1 MTLPALRLLEASG
14 FTPMLTGKRWAEDL
28 MSGMS
33 WRFDPIEGH
42 VTEDLQR
49 IRYISNHLGPRPL
62 GLLFPNS
69 FSSALLFSIGRV
81 RNAGFPTDG
90 RRLLLEKVVEEPAP
104 MHEVERFFRLAHGA
118 IKAWGGTP
126 AWDEVPEELG
136 MKLLARHEA
145 AARNLMT
152 QYNIP
157 EKFVLLAPIARGLHH
172 GKEKQWKHF
181 NELCTP
187 LRKKGLEPI
196 IFPSVREEE
205 AFVLLAPIARGLH
218 HGKEKQWKHFNE
230 LCTPLRKKG
239 LEPIIFPSVREEEA
253 NKKACP
259 DATILP
265 PTTLGNY
272 AALAKRAQLVIAN
285 DSGISHVAA
294 AVGTKQ
300 ITLLGVTDP
309 TRTRPWNKN
318 AICLGDSNKGWPTLE
333 EVLEVINQ

>member
-1 MTLPALRLLEASG
+1 MPNVLCRLPNHVGDCCMTLPALRLLEASG

-28 MSGMS
+28 MSGMG

-42 VTEDLQR
+42 VTEDLHR

-81 RNAGFPTDG
+81 HNAGFPTDG
-90 RRLLLEKVVEEPAP
+90 RRFLLDKVVEEPGT

-126 AWDEVPEELG
+126 AWDSVPEELG
-136 MKLLARHEA
+136 MRLLARHEA
-145 AARNLMT
+145 AARNLMAEHD
-152 QYNIP
+152 IP
-157 EKFVLLAPIARGLHH
+157 ENFALLAPIARGLHH

-181 NELCTP
+181 NELCGP
-187 LRKKGLEPI
+187 LRDMGIEPI
-196 IFPSVREEE
+196 V
-205 AFVLLAPIARGLH
+205 
-218 HGKEKQWKHFNE
+218 
-230 LCTPLRKKG
+230 
-239 LEPIIFPSVREEEA
+239 FPSVREEEA
-253 NKKACP
+253 NHAACP
-259 DATILP
+259 NARILP

-272 AALAKRAQLVIAN
+272 AALAKRARIVIAN

-294 AVGTKQ
+294 AVSANQ

-309 TRTRPWNKN
+309 ARTRPWNSK
-318 AICLGDSNKGWPTLE
+318 AVCLGNNTDGWPSLD
-333 EVLEVINQ
+333 EVLSALTRSLNH

>member
-1 MTLPALRLLEASG
+1 MPNVLCRLPNHVGDCCMTLPALRLLEASG

-28 MSGMS
+28 MSGMG

-42 VTEDLQR
+42 VTEDLHR

-90 RRLLLEKVVEEPAP
+90 RRFLLDKVVEEPGT

-126 AWDEVPEELG
+126 AWDSVPEELG
-136 MKLLARHEA
+136 MRLLARHEA
-145 AARNLMT
+145 AARNLMAEHD
-152 QYNIP
+152 IP
-157 EKFVLLAPIARGLHH
+157 ENFALLAPIARGLHH

-181 NELCTP
+181 NELCGP
-187 LRKKGLEPI
+187 LRDMGIEPI
-196 IFPSVREEE
+196 V
-205 AFVLLAPIARGLH
+205 
-218 HGKEKQWKHFNE
+218 
-230 LCTPLRKKG
+230 
-239 LEPIIFPSVREEEA
+239 FPSVREEEA
-253 NKKACP
+253 NHAACP
-259 DATILP
+259 NARILP

-272 AALAKRAQLVIAN
+272 AALAKRARIVIAN

-294 AVGTKQ
+294 AVSANQ

-309 TRTRPWNKN
+309 ARTRPWNSK
-318 AICLGDSNKGWPTLE
+318 AVCLGNNTDGWPLLD
-333 EVLEVINQ
+333 EVLSALTRSLNH

>member
-1 MTLPALRLLEASG
+1 MPNVLCRLPNHVGDCCMTLPALRLLEASG

-81 RNAGFPTDG
+81 RNAGFATDG
-90 RRLLLEKVVEEPAP
+90 RRLLLEKVVEEPGP

-145 AARNLMT
+145 AARNLML

-181 NELCTP
+181 NELCAP
-187 LRKKGLEPI
+187 LREKG
-196 IFPSVREEE
+196 F
-205 AFVLLAPIARGLH
+205 
-218 HGKEKQWKHFNE
+218 
-230 LCTPLRKKG
+230 
-239 LEPIIFPSVREEEA
+239 EPIIFPSVREEEA

-309 TRTRPWNKN
+309 SRTRPWNQR
-318 AICLGDSNKGWPTLE
+318 AVCLGNSVDGWPTLE
-333 EVLEVINQ
+333 TVLHNIEIHLTK

>member
-1 MTLPALRLLEASG
+1 MPNVLCRLPNHVGDCCMTLPALRLLEASG

-81 RNAGFPTDG
+81 RNAGFATDG
-90 RRLLLEKVVEEPAP
+90 RRLLLEKVVEAPGP

-145 AARNLMT
+145 AARNLML

-181 NELCTP
+181 NELCAP
-187 LRKKGLEPI
+187 LREKG
-196 IFPSVREEE
+196 F
-205 AFVLLAPIARGLH
+205 
-218 HGKEKQWKHFNE
+218 
-230 LCTPLRKKG
+230 
-239 LEPIIFPSVREEEA
+239 EPIIFPSVREEEA

-309 TRTRPWNKN
+309 SRTRPWNQR
-318 AICLGDSNKGWPTLE
+318 AVCLGNSVDGWPTLE
-333 EVLEVINQ
+333 TVLHNIEIHLTK

>member
-1 MTLPALRLLEASG
+1 MPNVLCRLPNHVGDCCMTLPALRLLEASG

-28 MSGMS
+28 MSGMG

-42 VTEDLQR
+42 VTEDLHR

-90 RRLLLEKVVEEPAP
+90 RRFLLDKVVEEPGT

-126 AWDEVPEELG
+126 AWDSVPEELG
-136 MKLLARHEA
+136 MRLLARHEA
-145 AARNLMT
+145 AARNLMAEHG
-152 QYNIP
+152 IP
-157 EKFVLLAPIARGLHH
+157 ENFALLAPIARGLHH

-181 NELCTP
+181 NELCQP
-187 LRKKGLEPI
+187 LRDMGIEPI
-196 IFPSVREEE
+196 VFPSV
-205 AFVLLAPIARGLH
+205 
-218 HGKEKQWKHFNE
+218 
-230 LCTPLRKKG
+230 C
-239 LEPIIFPSVREEEA
+239 EEEA
-253 NKKACP
+253 NHAACP
-259 DATILP
+259 NARILP

-272 AALAKRAQLVIAN
+272 AALAKRARIVIAN

-294 AVGTKQ
+294 AVSANQ
-300 ITLLGVTDP
+300 ITLLGVTNP
-309 TRTRPWNKN
+309 ARTRPWNSK
-318 AICLGDSNKGWPTLE
+318 ALCLGNNTDGWPSLQQ
-333 EVLEVINQ
+333 VLCAIKQDVQ

>member
-1 MTLPALRLLEASG
+1 MPNVLCRLPNHVGDCCMTLPALRLLEASG

-28 MSGMS
+28 MSGMG

-42 VTEDLQR
+42 VTEDLHR

-81 RNAGFPTDG
+81 RNAGFPTNG
-90 RRLLLEKVVEEPAP
+90 RRFLLDKVVEEPGT

-126 AWDEVPEELG
+126 AWDSVPEELG
-136 MKLLARHEA
+136 MRLLARHEA
-145 AARNLMT
+145 AARNLMAEHD
-152 QYNIP
+152 IP
-157 EKFVLLAPIARGLHH
+157 ENFALLAPIARGLHH

-181 NELCTP
+181 NELCGP
-187 LRKKGLEPI
+187 LRDMGIEPI
-196 IFPSVREEE
+196 V
-205 AFVLLAPIARGLH
+205 
-218 HGKEKQWKHFNE
+218 
-230 LCTPLRKKG
+230 
-239 LEPIIFPSVREEEA
+239 FPSVREEEA
-253 NKKACP
+253 NHAACP
-259 DATILP
+259 NARILP

-272 AALAKRAQLVIAN
+272 AALAKRARIVIAN

-294 AVGTKQ
+294 AVSANQ

-309 TRTRPWNKN
+309 ARTRPWNSK
-318 AICLGDSNKGWPTLE
+318 AVCLGNNTDGWPSLD
-333 EVLEVINQ
+333 EVLSALTRSLNH

>member
-49 IRYISNHLGPRPL
+49 LRYISNHLGPRPL

-69 FSSALLFSIGRV
+69 FSSALLFSIGRI

-145 AARNLMT
+145 AARNLMA

-157 EKFVLLAPIARGLHH
+157 EK
-172 GKEKQWKHF
+172 
-181 NELCTP
+181 
-187 LRKKGLEPI
+187 
-196 IFPSVREEE
+196 
-205 AFVLLAPIARGLH
+205 FVLLAPIARGLH

-272 AALAKRAQLVIAN
+272 AALAKRA
-285 DSGISHVAA
+285 H
-294 AVGTKQ
+294 
-300 ITLLGVTDP
+300 
-309 TRTRPWNKN
+309 
-318 AICLGDSNKGWPTLE
+318 C
-333 EVLEVINQ
+333 

>member
-1 MTLPALRLLEASG
+1 MPNVLCRLPNHVGDCCMTLPALRLLEASG

-28 MSGMS
+28 MSGMG

-42 VTEDLQR
+42 VTEDLHR

-90 RRLLLEKVVEEPAP
+90 RRFLLDKVVEEPDT

-126 AWDEVPEELG
+126 AWDSVPEELG
-136 MKLLARHEA
+136 MRLLARHEA
-145 AARNLMT
+145 AARNLMAEHD
-152 QYNIP
+152 IP
-157 EKFVLLAPIARGLHH
+157 ENFALLAPIARGLHH

-181 NELCTP
+181 NELCGP
-187 LRKKGLEPI
+187 LRDMGIEPI
-196 IFPSVREEE
+196 V
-205 AFVLLAPIARGLH
+205 
-218 HGKEKQWKHFNE
+218 
-230 LCTPLRKKG
+230 
-239 LEPIIFPSVREEEA
+239 FPSVREEEA
-253 NKKACP
+253 NHAACP
-259 DATILP
+259 NARILP

-272 AALAKRAQLVIAN
+272 AALAKRARIVIAN

-294 AVGTKQ
+294 AVSANQ

-309 TRTRPWNKN
+309 ARTRPWNSK
-318 AICLGDSNKGWPTLE
+318 AVCLGNNTDGWPSLD
-333 EVLEVINQ
+333 EVLSALTRSLNH

>member
-1 MTLPALRLLEASG
+1 MPNVLCRLPNHVGDCCMTLPALRLLEASG

-28 MSGMS
+28 MSGMG

-42 VTEDLQR
+42 VTEDLHR

-69 FSSALLFSIGRV
+69 FSSSLLFSIGRV

-90 RRLLLEKVVEEPAP
+90 RRFLLDKVVEEPGT

-126 AWDEVPEELG
+126 AWDSVPEELG
-136 MKLLARHEA
+136 MRLLARHEA
-145 AARNLMT
+145 AARNLMAEHD
-152 QYNIP
+152 IP
-157 EKFVLLAPIARGLHH
+157 ENFALLAPIARGLHH

-181 NELCTP
+181 NELCGP
-187 LRKKGLEPI
+187 LRDMGIEPI
-196 IFPSVREEE
+196 V
-205 AFVLLAPIARGLH
+205 
-218 HGKEKQWKHFNE
+218 
-230 LCTPLRKKG
+230 
-239 LEPIIFPSVREEEA
+239 FPSVREEEA
-253 NKKACP
+253 NHAACP
-259 DATILP
+259 NARILP

-272 AALAKRAQLVIAN
+272 AALAKRARIVIAN

-294 AVGTKQ
+294 AVSANQ

-309 TRTRPWNKN
+309 ARTRPWNSK
-318 AICLGDSNKGWPTLE
+318 AVCLGNNTDGWPSLD
-333 EVLEVINQ
+333 EVLSALTRSLNH

>member
-1 MTLPALRLLEASG
+1 MPNVLCRLPNHVGDCCMTLPALRLLEASG

-28 MSGMS
+28 MSGMG

-42 VTEDLQR
+42 VTEDLHR

-90 RRLLLEKVVEEPAP
+90 RRFLLDKVVEEPGS

-126 AWDEVPEELG
+126 AWDSVPEELG
-136 MKLLARHEA
+136 MRLLARHEA
-145 AARNLMT
+145 AARNLMAEHC
-152 QYNIP
+152 IP
-157 EKFVLLAPIARGLHH
+157 ENFALLAPIARGLHH

-181 NELCTP
+181 NELCGP
-187 LRKKGLEPI
+187 LRDMGLEPI
-196 IFPSVREEE
+196 V
-205 AFVLLAPIARGLH
+205 
-218 HGKEKQWKHFNE
+218 
-230 LCTPLRKKG
+230 
-239 LEPIIFPSVREEEA
+239 FPSVREEEA
-253 NKKACP
+253 NHAACP
-259 DATILP
+259 NARILP

-272 AALAKRAQLVIAN
+272 AALAKRARIVIAN

-294 AVGTKQ
+294 AVSANQ

-309 TRTRPWNKN
+309 ARTRPWNSK
-318 AICLGDSNKGWPTLE
+318 AICLGNSTDGWPSLQQ
-333 EVLEVINQ
+333 VLCAIKQDVQ

>member
-1 MTLPALRLLEASG
+1 MPNVLCRLPNHVGDCCMTLPALRLLEASG

-28 MSGMS
+28 MSGMG

-42 VTEDLQR
+42 VTEDLHR

-90 RRLLLEKVVEEPAP
+90 FLLDKVVEEPGT

-126 AWDEVPEELG
+126 AWDSVPEELG
-136 MKLLARHEA
+136 MRLLARHEA
-145 AARNLMT
+145 AARNLMAEHD
-152 QYNIP
+152 IP
-157 EKFVLLAPIARGLHH
+157 ENFALLAPIARGLHH

-181 NELCTP
+181 NELCGP
-187 LRKKGLEPI
+187 LRDMGIEPI
-196 IFPSVREEE
+196 V
-205 AFVLLAPIARGLH
+205 
-218 HGKEKQWKHFNE
+218 
-230 LCTPLRKKG
+230 
-239 LEPIIFPSVREEEA
+239 FPSVREEEA
-253 NKKACP
+253 NHAACP
-259 DATILP
+259 NARILP

-272 AALAKRAQLVIAN
+272 AALAKRARIVIAN

-294 AVGTKQ
+294 AVSANQ

-309 TRTRPWNKN
+309 ARTRPWNSK
-318 AICLGDSNKGWPTLE
+318 AVCLGNNTDGWPSLD
-333 EVLEVINQ
+333 EVLSALTRSLNH

>member
-1 MTLPALRLLEASG
+1 MPNVLCRLPNHVGDCCMTLPALRLLEASG

-28 MSGMS
+28 MSGMG

-42 VTEDLQR
+42 VTEDLHR

-90 RRLLLEKVVEEPAP
+90 RRFLLDKVVEEPGT

-126 AWDEVPEELG
+126 AWDSVPEELG
-136 MKLLARHEA
+136 MRLLARHEA
-145 AARNLMT
+145 AARNLMAEHG
-152 QYNIP
+152 IP
-157 EKFVLLAPIARGLHH
+157 ENVALLAPIARGLHH

-181 NELCTP
+181 NELCGP
-187 LRKKGLEPI
+187 LRDMGIEPI
-196 IFPSVREEE
+196 V
-205 AFVLLAPIARGLH
+205 
-218 HGKEKQWKHFNE
+218 
-230 LCTPLRKKG
+230 
-239 LEPIIFPSVREEEA
+239 FPSVREEEA
-253 NKKACP
+253 NHAACP
-259 DATILP
+259 NARILP

-272 AALAKRAQLVIAN
+272 AALAKRARIVIAN

-294 AVGTKQ
+294 AVSANQ

-309 TRTRPWNKN
+309 ARTRPWNSK
-318 AICLGDSNKGWPTLE
+318 AVCLGNNTDGWPSLD
-333 EVLEVINQ
+333 EVLSALTRSLNH

>member
-1 MTLPALRLLEASG
+1 MPNVLCRLPNHVGDCCMTLPALRLLEASG

-28 MSGMS
+28 MSGMG

-42 VTEDLQR
+42 VTEDLHR

-90 RRLLLEKVVEEPAP
+90 RRFLLDKVVEEPGT

-126 AWDEVPEELG
+126 AWDSVPEELG

-145 AARNLMT
+145 AARNLMAEHG
-152 QYNIP
+152 IP
-157 EKFVLLAPIARGLHH
+157 ENFALLAPIARGLHH

-181 NELCTP
+181 NELCGP
-187 LRKKGLEPI
+187 LRDMGIEPI
-196 IFPSVREEE
+196 V
-205 AFVLLAPIARGLH
+205 
-218 HGKEKQWKHFNE
+218 
-230 LCTPLRKKG
+230 
-239 LEPIIFPSVREEEA
+239 FPSVREEEA
-253 NKKACP
+253 NHAACP
-259 DATILP
+259 NARILP

-272 AALAKRAQLVIAN
+272 AALAKRARIVIAN

-294 AVGTKQ
+294 AVSANQ
-300 ITLLGVTDP
+300 ITLLGVTNP
-309 TRTRPWNKN
+309 ARTRPWNSK
-318 AICLGDSNKGWPTLE
+318 ALCLGNNTDGWPSLQQ
-333 EVLEVINQ
+333 VLCAIKQDVQ

>member
-1 MTLPALRLLEASG
+1 MPNVLCRLPNHVGDCCMTLPALRLLEASG

-28 MSGMS
+28 MSGMG

-42 VTEDLQR
+42 VTEDLHR

-90 RRLLLEKVVEEPAP
+90 RRFLVDKVVEEPGT

-126 AWDEVPEELG
+126 AWDSVPEELG
-136 MKLLARHEA
+136 MRLLARHEA
-145 AARNLMT
+145 AARNLMAEHG
-152 QYNIP
+152 IP
-157 EKFVLLAPIARGLHH
+157 ENFALLAPIARGLHH

-181 NELCTP
+181 NELCQP
-187 LRKKGLEPI
+187 LRDMGIEPI
-196 IFPSVREEE
+196 V
-205 AFVLLAPIARGLH
+205 
-218 HGKEKQWKHFNE
+218 
-230 LCTPLRKKG
+230 
-239 LEPIIFPSVREEEA
+239 FPSVREEEA
-253 NKKACP
+253 NHAACP
-259 DATILP
+259 NARILP

-272 AALAKRAQLVIAN
+272 AALAKRARIVIAN

-294 AVGTKQ
+294 AVSANQ
-300 ITLLGVTDP
+300 ITLLGVTNP
-309 TRTRPWNKN
+309 ARTRPWNSK
-318 AICLGDSNKGWPTLE
+318 ALCLGNNTDGWPSLQQ
-333 EVLEVINQ
+333 VLCAIKQDVQ

>member
-1 MTLPALRLLEASG
+1 MPNVLCRLPNHVGDCCMTLPALRLLEASG

-28 MSGMS
+28 MSGMG

-42 VTEDLQR
+42 VTEDLHR

-90 RRLLLEKVVEEPAP
+90 RRFLLDKVVEEPGT

-126 AWDEVPEELG
+126 AWDSVPEELD
-136 MKLLARHEA
+136 MRLLARHEA
-145 AARNLMT
+145 AARNLMAEHG
-152 QYNIP
+152 IP
-157 EKFVLLAPIARGLHH
+157 ENFALLAPIARGLHH

-181 NELCTP
+181 NELCGP
-187 LRKKGLEPI
+187 LRDMGIEPI
-196 IFPSVREEE
+196 V
-205 AFVLLAPIARGLH
+205 
-218 HGKEKQWKHFNE
+218 
-230 LCTPLRKKG
+230 
-239 LEPIIFPSVREEEA
+239 FPSVREEEA
-253 NKKACP
+253 NHAACP
-259 DATILP
+259 NARILP

-272 AALAKRAQLVIAN
+272 AALAKRARIVIAN

-294 AVGTKQ
+294 AVSANQ

-309 TRTRPWNKN
+309 ARTRPWNSK
-318 AICLGDSNKGWPTLE
+318 AVCLGNSTDGWPSLE
-333 EVLEVINQ
+333 QVLAALKDSLR

>member
-1 MTLPALRLLEASG
+1 MPNVLCRLPNHVGDCCMTLPALRLLEASG

-28 MSGMS
+28 MSGMG

-42 VTEDLQR
+42 VTEDLHR

-90 RRLLLEKVVEEPAP
+90 RRFLLDKVVEEPGT

-126 AWDEVPEELG
+126 AWDSVPEELG

-145 AARNLMT
+145 AARNLMAEHG
-152 QYNIP
+152 IP
-157 EKFVLLAPIARGLHH
+157 ENFALLAPIARGLHH

-181 NELCTP
+181 NELCGP
-187 LRKKGLEPI
+187 LRDMGIEPI
-196 IFPSVREEE
+196 V
-205 AFVLLAPIARGLH
+205 
-218 HGKEKQWKHFNE
+218 
-230 LCTPLRKKG
+230 
-239 LEPIIFPSVREEEA
+239 FPSVREEEA
-253 NKKACP
+253 NHAACP
-259 DATILP
+259 NARILP

-272 AALAKRAQLVIAN
+272 AALAKRARIVIATGSCRTEGQASLIQQPVTPSRPVTPAN
-285 DSGISHVAA
+285 TEPFPAD
-294 AVGTKQ
+294 
-300 ITLLGVTDP
+300 GVFAMPSAFFLPSASNSVSLSD
-309 TRTRPWNKN
+309 RTS
-318 AICLGDSNKGWPTLE
+318 A
-333 EVLEVINQ
+333 

>member
-205 AFVLLAPIARGLH
+205 A
-218 HGKEKQWKHFNE
+218 
-230 LCTPLRKKG
+230 
-239 LEPIIFPSVREEEA
+239 

-294 AVGTKQ
+294 AVGTQQ
-300 ITLLGVTDP
+300 ITLLGVTNP
-309 TRTRPWNKN
+309 ARTSPWNKK
-318 AICLGDSNKGWPTLE
+318 AVCLGDETQGWPTLDV
-333 EVLEVINQ
+333 VLNTIYEKLNL

>member
-1 MTLPALRLLEASG
+1 MPNVLCRLPNHVGDCCMTLPALRLLDASG
-14 FTPMLTGKRWAEDL
+14 FTPMLTGKRLAEDQ
-28 MSGMS
+28 MSGMG

-42 VTEDLQR
+42 VTEDLHR

-90 RRLLLEKVVEEPAP
+90 RRFLLDKVVEEPGT

-126 AWDEVPEELG
+126 AWDSVPEELG
-136 MKLLARHEA
+136 MRLLARHEA
-145 AARNLMT
+145 AARNLMAEHD
-152 QYNIP
+152 IP
-157 EKFVLLAPIARGLHH
+157 ENFALLAPIARGLHH

-181 NELCTP
+181 NELCGP
-187 LRKKGLEPI
+187 LRDMGIEPI
-196 IFPSVREEE
+196 V
-205 AFVLLAPIARGLH
+205 
-218 HGKEKQWKHFNE
+218 
-230 LCTPLRKKG
+230 
-239 LEPIIFPSVREEEA
+239 FPSVREEEA
-253 NKKACP
+253 NHAACP
-259 DATILP
+259 NARILP

-272 AALAKRAQLVIAN
+272 AALAKRARIVIAN

-294 AVGTKQ
+294 AVSANQ

-309 TRTRPWNKN
+309 ARTRPWNSK
-318 AICLGDSNKGWPTLE
+318 AVCLGNNTDGWPSLD
-333 EVLEVINQ
+333 EVLSALTRSLNH

>member
-1 MTLPALRLLEASG
+1 MPNVLCRLPNHVGDCCMTLPALRLLEASD

-28 MSGMS
+28 MSGMG

-42 VTEDLQR
+42 VTEDLHR

-90 RRLLLEKVVEEPAP
+90 RRFLLDKVVEEPGT

-126 AWDEVPEELG
+126 AWDSVPEELG
-136 MKLLARHEA
+136 MRLLARHEA
-145 AARNLMT
+145 AARNLMAEHD
-152 QYNIP
+152 IP
-157 EKFVLLAPIARGLHH
+157 ENFALLAPIARGLHH

-181 NELCTP
+181 NELCGP
-187 LRKKGLEPI
+187 LRDMGIEPI
-196 IFPSVREEE
+196 V
-205 AFVLLAPIARGLH
+205 
-218 HGKEKQWKHFNE
+218 
-230 LCTPLRKKG
+230 
-239 LEPIIFPSVREEEA
+239 FPSVREEEA
-253 NKKACP
+253 NHAACP
-259 DATILP
+259 NARILP

-272 AALAKRAQLVIAN
+272 AALAKRARIVIAN

-294 AVGTKQ
+294 AVSANQ
-300 ITLLGVTDP
+300 ITLIGVTDP
-309 TRTRPWNKN
+309 ARTRPWNSK
-318 AICLGDSNKGWPTLE
+318 AVCLGNNTDGWPSLD
-333 EVLEVINQ
+333 EVLSALTRSLNH

>member
-1 MTLPALRLLEASG
+1 MPNVLCRLPNHVGDCCMTLPALRLLEASG

-28 MSGMS
+28 MSGMG

-42 VTEDLQR
+42 VTEDLHR

-90 RRLLLEKVVEEPAP
+90 RRFLLDKVVEEPGT

-126 AWDEVPEELG
+126 AWDSVPEELG
-136 MKLLARHEA
+136 MRLLARHEA
-145 AARNLMT
+145 AARNLMAEHG
-152 QYNIP
+152 IP
-157 EKFVLLAPIARGLHH
+157 ENFALLAPIARGLHH

-181 NELCTP
+181 NELCQP
-187 LRKKGLEPI
+187 LRDMGIEPI
-196 IFPSVREEE
+196 V
-205 AFVLLAPIARGLH
+205 
-218 HGKEKQWKHFNE
+218 
-230 LCTPLRKKG
+230 
-239 LEPIIFPSVREEEA
+239 FPSVREEEA
-253 NKKACP
+253 NHAACP
-259 DATILP
+259 NARILP

-272 AALAKRAQLVIAN
+272 AALAKRARIVIAN

-294 AVGTKQ
+294 AVSANQ
-300 ITLLGVTDP
+300 ITLLGVTNP
-309 TRTRPWNKN
+309 ARTRPWNSK
-318 AICLGDSNKGWPTLE
+318 ALCLGNNTDGWPSLQQ
-333 EVLEVINQ
+333 VLCAIKQDVQ

>member
-1 MTLPALRLLEASG
+1 MPNVLCRLPNHVGDCCMTLPALRLLEASG

-28 MSGMS
+28 MSGMD

-42 VTEDLQR
+42 VTEDLHR

-90 RRLLLEKVVEEPAP
+90 RRFLLDKVVEEPGT

-126 AWDEVPEELG
+126 AWDSVPEELG
-136 MKLLARHEA
+136 MRLLARHEA
-145 AARNLMT
+145 AARNLMAEHD
-152 QYNIP
+152 IP
-157 EKFVLLAPIARGLHH
+157 ENFALLAPIARGLHH

-181 NELCTP
+181 NELCGP
-187 LRKKGLEPI
+187 LRDMGIEPI
-196 IFPSVREEE
+196 V
-205 AFVLLAPIARGLH
+205 
-218 HGKEKQWKHFNE
+218 
-230 LCTPLRKKG
+230 
-239 LEPIIFPSVREEEA
+239 FPSVREEEA
-253 NKKACP
+253 NHAACP
-259 DATILP
+259 NARILP

-272 AALAKRAQLVIAN
+272 AALAKRARIVIAN

-294 AVGTKQ
+294 AVSANQ

-309 TRTRPWNKN
+309 ARTRPWNSK
-318 AICLGDSNKGWPTLE
+318 AVCLGNNTDGWPSLD
-333 EVLEVINQ
+333 EVLSALTRSLNH

>member
-1 MTLPALRLLEASG
+1 MPNVLCRLPNHVGDCCMTLPALRLLEASG

-28 MSGMS
+28 MSGMG

-42 VTEDLQR
+42 VTEDLHR

-90 RRLLLEKVVEEPAP
+90 RRFLLDKVVEEPGT

-126 AWDEVPEELG
+126 AWDSVPEELG
-136 MKLLARHEA
+136 MRLLARHEA

-152 QYNIP
+152 EHDIP
-157 EKFVLLAPIARGLHH
+157 ENFALLAPIARGLHH

-181 NELCTP
+181 NELCGP
-187 LRKKGLEPI
+187 LRDMGIEPI
-196 IFPSVREEE
+196 V
-205 AFVLLAPIARGLH
+205 
-218 HGKEKQWKHFNE
+218 
-230 LCTPLRKKG
+230 
-239 LEPIIFPSVREEEA
+239 FPSVREEEA
-253 NKKACP
+253 NHAACP
-259 DATILP
+259 NARILP

-272 AALAKRAQLVIAN
+272 AALAKRARIVIAN

-294 AVGTKQ
+294 AVSANQ

-309 TRTRPWNKN
+309 ARTRPWNSK
-318 AICLGDSNKGWPTLE
+318 AVCLGNNTDGWPSLD
-333 EVLEVINQ
+333 EVLSALTRSLNH

>member
-1 MTLPALRLLEASG
+1 MPNVLCRLPNHVGDCCMTLPALRLLEASD

-28 MSGMS
+28 MSGMG

-42 VTEDLQR
+42 VTEDLHR

-90 RRLLLEKVVEEPAP
+90 RRFLLDKVVEEPGT

-126 AWDEVPEELG
+126 AWDSVPEELG
-136 MKLLARHEA
+136 MRLLARHEA
-145 AARNLMT
+145 AARNLMAEHD
-152 QYNIP
+152 IP
-157 EKFVLLAPIARGLHH
+157 ENFALLAPIARGLHH

-181 NELCTP
+181 NELCGP
-187 LRKKGLEPI
+187 LRDMGIEPI
-196 IFPSVREEE
+196 V
-205 AFVLLAPIARGLH
+205 
-218 HGKEKQWKHFNE
+218 
-230 LCTPLRKKG
+230 
-239 LEPIIFPSVREEEA
+239 FPSVREEEA
-253 NKKACP
+253 NHAACP
-259 DATILP
+259 NARILP

-272 AALAKRAQLVIAN
+272 AALAKRARIVIAN

-294 AVGTKQ
+294 AVSANQ

-309 TRTRPWNKN
+309 ARTRPWNSK
-318 AICLGDSNKGWPTLE
+318 AVCLGNNTDGWPSLD
-333 EVLEVINQ
+333 EVLSALTRSLNH

>member
-1 MTLPALRLLEASG
+1 MPNVLCRLPNHVGDCCMTLPALRLLEASG

-28 MSGMS
+28 MSGMG

-42 VTEDLQR
+42 VTEDLHR

-90 RRLLLEKVVEEPAP
+90 RRFLLDKVVEEPGT
-104 MHEVERFFRLAHGA
+104 MHEVERFFRLSHGA

-126 AWDEVPEELG
+126 AWDSVPEELG
-136 MKLLARHEA
+136 MRLLARHEA
-145 AARNLMT
+145 AARNLMAEHD
-152 QYNIP
+152 IP
-157 EKFVLLAPIARGLHH
+157 ENFALLAPIARGLHH

-181 NELCTP
+181 NELCGP
-187 LRKKGLEPI
+187 LRDMGIEPI
-196 IFPSVREEE
+196 V
-205 AFVLLAPIARGLH
+205 
-218 HGKEKQWKHFNE
+218 
-230 LCTPLRKKG
+230 
-239 LEPIIFPSVREEEA
+239 FPSVREEEA
-253 NKKACP
+253 NHAACP
-259 DATILP
+259 NARILP

-272 AALAKRAQLVIAN
+272 AALAKRARIVIAN

-294 AVGTKQ
+294 AVSANQ

-309 TRTRPWNKN
+309 ARTRPWNSK
-318 AICLGDSNKGWPTLE
+318 AVCLGNNTDGWPSLD
-333 EVLEVINQ
+333 EVLSALTRSLNH